1 MKLYLDNK
9 KLQDLK
15 NGDKE
20 AFEKIYWMYRKPV
33 YGMAYRYLKVH
44 ELAEDAVQDVF
55 FKLWEK
61 RDTLDIEKP
70 FEPFLFSILKN
81 HVLNMIKMKKRR
93 ILRQFEYSK
102 INSKKAKETDEEVIY
117 SDTERIVQEGLS
129 LLPEGKQL
137 VFKMKQIDGY
147 SNKEIAR
154 ELDISVHTVKSQ
166 IYKASKFLRT
176 FVKAQED

>member
-1 MKLYLDNK
+1 MKLSLDKK
-9 KLQDLK
+9 KLEDLK
-15 NGDKE
+15 KGDKE
-20 AFEKIYWMYRKPV
+20 AFESIYWMYRKPV

-44 ELAEDAVQDVF
+44 ELAEDAVQDIF

-61 RDTLDIEKP
+61 KEILDPEKP

-81 HVLNMIKMKKRR
+81 HVLNMIKVKKRR
-93 ILRQFEYSK
+93 ILRQFEYTN
-102 INSKKAKETDEEVIY
+102 IYSKKTKETDAEIIC
-117 SDTERIVQEGLS
+117 SDTERIVQEGLD

-137 VFKMKQIDGY
+137 VFKMKRIEGY

-166 IYKASKFLRT
+166 LYKASKFLRT
-176 FVKAQED
+176 FVKAHED